1 MFSIAVIFPPKITW
15 LGSHWSKGNLTPH
28 RNWRKGNASREEQL
42 CMCLR
47 SKLTN
52 RFWYEFWRLKKD
64 ERPPLPALPTA
75 GAGNRRGLGGNAS
88 GGGHPPRQPR
98 GRSRESRGDEWRP
111 EELGGEHSSA
121 PGPVKSDSC
130 RSRGSN
136 LGSVT
141 SSEHLAQPRCAW
153 SSR

>member
-1 MFSIAVIFPPKITW
+1 MKTTVKVDKSDGTRSYW
-15 LGSHWSKGNLTPH
+15 L
-28 RNWRKGNASREEQL
+28 SRWTFVL
-42 CMCLR
+42 HFLLR
-47 SKLTN
+47 SQL
-52 RFWYEFWRLKKD
+52 
-64 ERPPLPALPTA
+64 PPLPALPTA

-88 GGGHPPRQPR
+88 GGGHPPPQPR
-98 GRSRESRGDEWRP
+98 GRSRESRGDKWRP

-121 PGPVKSDSC
+121 PGPVKSDSR